1 MMTSGAIA
9 ALIGVLVLGFV
20 EGLRRFYPA
29 RRTWLRM
36 RRLRGRLA
44 VRLLRERYERAAAHR
59 APRRLA
65 VALVVLVIAWVAS
78 ASWLDKRWYEVAL
91 DVLPYVFVGLALVRT
106 PGALRAI
113 GERMKEYEREQ
124 GEDPDKDLYDEGPGA
139 GEIAL

>member
-1 MMTSGAIA
+1 MTSGAIA

-36 RRLRGRLA
+36 RRVRGRLS

-59 APRRLA
+59 APRQLA
-65 VALVVLVIAWVAS
+65 MV
-78 ASWLDKRWYEVAL
+78 L
-91 DVLPYVFVGLALVRT
+91 DVLPYVFVGVALVRT

-124 GEDPDKDLYDEGPGA
+124 GEDPDKDLFDEGPGA